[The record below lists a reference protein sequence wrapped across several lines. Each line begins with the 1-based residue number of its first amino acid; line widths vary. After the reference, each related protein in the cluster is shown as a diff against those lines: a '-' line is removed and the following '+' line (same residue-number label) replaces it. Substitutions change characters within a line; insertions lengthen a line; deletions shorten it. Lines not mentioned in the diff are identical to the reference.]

1 MENIM
6 KTSSPSKEPKTSKTR
21 VIVRELP
28 PSQEQDI
35 RGGMVVT
42 KVFECASK
50 N

>member
-1 MENIM
+1 M

-28 PSQEQDI
+28 PNQEQDI

-42 KVFECASK
+42 KVLDIAST